1 MDDRAEIMALAPD
14 RIWGAEGRDEF
25 DTRMGVPSFAIV
37 DRLVERVRESR
48 VFVCVLRD
56 RYGSSVFENAE
67 SVSFFETE
75 IYQAALF
82 HNNAHFF
89 LMEPFT
95 PDARLRGLIEIVNT
109 IRPGIIPNKI
119 QSKAQVLNAIRR
131 VVDETSNIRRPSLAL
146 SLRRLVGALAIR
158 RGHPRPD
165 IEFFDRVFRPVSAR
179 PDRDHIASLLGGLS
193 GEAGIEQRLTRM
205 WIALR
210 ELSAA
215 PYDDPA
221 FTEYL
226 PLWHDALGAW
236 ASASA
241 WYGLHGHL
249 YAGRLAAVNSA
260 LKILALP
267 GWPRRTHPVSIHGS
281 KGGRASEYYSIAK
294 LVPGRRE
301 RDLYFSLALTDV
313 NDAISNV
320 GGDISGHL
328 SIRGHIYRTQGK
340 TQSALADFRQMH
352 RLRKERGDAGGIGEA
367 LSDLGLTELTLGRMR
382 DACAHLREG
391 AEMLWSAGNYTFA
404 IRAQKRLALAHLRS
418 GRPIMALQELWD
430 AYDRAKERQVYA
442 QITPLMEFTHDL
454 AVRLGLWPR
463 SGSR

>member
-1 MDDRAEIMALAPD
+1 MDDRAEIMALAPE

-25 DTRMGVPSFAIV
+25 DTRKGVPRFTIV

-48 VFVCVLRD
+48 VFICVLRD

-109 IRPGIIPNKI
+109 IRPGIIAARTQTKTE
-119 QSKAQVLNAIRR
+119 VLDAIRR
-131 VVDETSNIRRPSLAL
+131 VLGDTRRARRPSLAL
-146 SLRRLVGALAIR
+146 SLRRLVGGLALQ
-158 RGHPRPD
+158 RGHPHAD

-179 PDRDHIASLLGGLS
+179 PDRDHITSLLADLR
-193 GEAGIEQRLTRM
+193 GEAGIEKRLTRM

-221 FTEYL
+221 FAEYL

-236 ASASA
+236 ASAAA

-260 LKILALP
+260 LKILSLP
-267 GWPRRTHPVSIHGS
+267 GWPRRDAPSIHAS
-281 KGGRASEYYSIAK
+281 RGGRASEYYSIAK

-301 RDLYFSLALTDV
+301 RDLYFALALSDI
-313 NDAISNV
+313 NDAIAGV
-320 GGDISGHL
+320 DGDISGHL
-328 SIRGHIYRTQGK
+328 SIRGHIHRTQGRP
-340 TQSALADFRQMH
+340 QAALSDFREM
-352 RLRKERGDAGGIGEA
+352 RWLREQRGDAGGIGEA
-367 LSDLGLTELTLGRMR
+367 LSDLGLIELSLGRMR
-382 DACAHLREG
+382 DARTHLREG
-391 AEMLWSAGNYTFA
+391 AEMLRTAGDYPFA

-418 GRPIMALQELWD
+418 GRPLMALRELWD

-454 AVRLGLWPR
+454 AVRLGIWPR
-463 SGSR
+463 SR